1 MILKKGVHLSIYMQ
15 IIIISKHLFLLL
27 GQLKPKF
34 YVKHL
39 LDGRTNVYINN
50 PGLMTKIAAIPIYGK
65 NLQKISPE
73 TVDKFQR
80 NLA

>member
-1 MILKKGVHLSIYMQ
+1 M
-15 IIIISKHLFLLL
+15 
-27 GQLKPKF
+27 
-34 YVKHL
+34 
-39 LDGRTNVYINN
+39 YINN